1 MRAIPNPMPVDSG
14 GPAWSVR
21 DADPDQILFVGRFD
35 LCKGADVAIRA
46 FARALEWRP
55 SLTLLMAGPDRGLA
69 QPDGRTLHFDE
80 FVARE
85 ISPEARARIRFLGS
99 QPPQRIA
106 ELRLRSCFALVA
118 SRFENFAYSIGE
130 AMAVGMP
137 VLASDTFGSREMIR
151 DGLDG
156 RIVPSGDSSAM
167 AEGVLAM
174 ASDPEGLA
182 KMGRTAYERVAA
194 WLSPERVARDTVN
207 LYHEVIAKPHTG
219 FD

>member
-1 MRAIPNPMPVDSG
+1 
-14 GPAWSVR
+14 
-21 DADPDQILFVGRFD
+21 
-35 LCKGADVAIRA
+35 
-46 FARALEWRP
+46 
-55 SLTLLMAGPDRGLA
+55 
-69 QPDGRTLHFDE
+69 
-80 FVARE
+80 
-85 ISPEARARIRFLGS
+85 
-99 QPPQRIA
+99 
-106 ELRLRSCFALVA
+106 
-118 SRFENFAYSIGE
+118 
-130 AMAVGMP
+130 
-137 VLASDTFGSREMIR
+137 MIR